1 MKKYIVITP
10 DGYCEDEQ
18 QREAC
23 HCQMIGIYRAKNKQ
37 NALKQARKSLKEWN
51 LEYNLLIAY
60 ELHPD
65 EKL

>member
-18 QREAC
+18 QQEAG
-23 HCQMIGIYRAKNKQ
+23 HCQMIGTYRAKNKQ

-60 ELHPD
+60 ELHQD